1 MKNKKTEKQYI
12 DELKKEYERLGDV
25 RGNRIIVGCLLTIVI
40 VLFILA
46 LKFGILVIK

>member
-1 MKNKKTEKQYI
+1 MKKKKTEKDYI
-12 DELKKEYERLGDV
+12 DELKEEYERLGNV

-40 VLFILA
+40 VLFLLA

>member
-1 MKNKKTEKQYI
+1 MKNKKTEKKYI
-12 DELKKEYERLGDV
+12 DELKEEYERLGNV
-25 RGNRIIVGCLLTIVI
+25 RGNRIIAGCLLTIVI

>member
-1 MKNKKTEKQYI
+1 MKNKKTEKDYI
-12 DELKKEYERLGDV
+12 DELKEEYERIGDI
-25 RGNRIIVGCLLTIVI
+25 RGNRIIVCCLVTVVF